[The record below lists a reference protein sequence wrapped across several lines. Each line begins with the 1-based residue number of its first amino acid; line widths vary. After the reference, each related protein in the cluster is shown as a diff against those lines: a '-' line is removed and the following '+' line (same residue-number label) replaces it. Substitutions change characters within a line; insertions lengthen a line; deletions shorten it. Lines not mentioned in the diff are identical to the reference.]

1 MNVVCNLNF
10 LEGCYHLSKERNR
23 DRATIWVVFFLL
35 LPIPCI
41 VLPFCLFSLL
51 SYDMV
56 MVWIFQ
62 TCWTGKSL
70 NTFSLYIVGTGD
82 SHYVPFL
89 TTLSEVKLF
98 ECNKNTKRTGF
109 VTFVFGGVSSLQI
122 ACETVNFVLY
132 IFVVLP
138 INNFGTKKKLNVVHV
153 VFIARNNNIKL
164 ELFCNKLMH

>member
-1 MNVVCNLNF
+1 MNVVCNLNV

-23 DRATIWVVFFLL
+23 DLEQKSELYFFS
-35 LPIPCI
+35 ITPCSLHCFAFLF
-41 VLPFCLFSLL
+41 VLLL

-70 NTFSLYIVGTGD
+70 NTFGLYIVGTGD

-98 ECNKNTKRTGF
+98 ECNKKKKTKRTGF
-109 VTFVFGGVSSLQI
+109 VTYLFFAESVHYKLRVRLL
-122 ACETVNFVLY
+122 TLY
-132 IFVVLP
+132 CTFL
-138 INNFGTKKKLNVVHV
+138 
-153 VFIARNNNIKL
+153 
-164 ELFCNKLMH
+164 